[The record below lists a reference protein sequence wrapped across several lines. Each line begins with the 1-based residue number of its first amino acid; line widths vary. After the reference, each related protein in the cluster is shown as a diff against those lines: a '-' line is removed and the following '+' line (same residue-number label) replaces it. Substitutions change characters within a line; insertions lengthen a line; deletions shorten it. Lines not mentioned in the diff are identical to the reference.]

1 LEKNSL
7 GFFLEKRRITCMD
20 ILANLDF
27 GTAIKYLGPSL
38 VNGVWIVL
46 QATIFGFLL
55 AIVLGLFMAIGRIS
69 KIKIVRGVLVVF
81 LEFIRGTPL
90 LVQLVYM
97 YYVVPLLLSAVVQM
111 WNPGYQFRISSLV
124 AGILGL
130 GINYGC
136 YISEVIRSSMLSID
150 GGQTEAALAL
160 GLTNNQVL
168 AKIIVP
174 QALRNVVPVFG
185 NYLVMM
191 LKDTSLL
198 AYVSVSE
205 LLLRTQSYA
214 SQSFLTIESYTL
226 LAVFYLIL
234 SVPLSQ
240 VVKSIENKMQKF
252 N

>member
-1 LEKNSL
+1 
-7 GFFLEKRRITCMD
+7 MD

-27 GTAIKYLGPSL
+27 NTATKYLVPSL
-38 VNGVWIVL
+38 IDGLWVVL
-46 QATIFGFLL
+46 QATIFGFSL
-55 AIVLGLFMAIGRIS
+55 AIILGLFMAIGRIS

-97 YYVVPLLLSAVVQM
+97 YYVVPLLISAVAQI
-111 WNPGYQFRISSLV
+111 WNPGYQFKISSLV
-124 AGILGL
+124 AGTLGL

-168 AKIIVP
+168 ARIIVP

-205 LLLRTQSYA
+205 MLLRTQSYA

-226 LAVFYLIL
+226 LAGFYLIL

-240 VVKSIENKMQKF
+240 VVKVIEKKMQKF

>member
-1 LEKNSL
+1 
-7 GFFLEKRRITCMD
+7 MD
-20 ILANLDF
+20 ILSNLDF
-27 GTAIKYLGPSL
+27 VTAFKYLVPSL
-38 VNGVWIVL
+38 ERGLWTVV
-46 QATIFGFLL
+46 QATVFGFLL
-55 AIVLGLFMAIGRIS
+55 AIVLGLFIAIGRIS
-69 KIKIVRGVLVVF
+69 KIKALKGFLVVF

-97 YYVVPLLLSAVVQM
+97 YYVVPLLVSMIIQI
-111 WNPGYQFRISSLV
+111 WNPGYQFKISSLV
-124 AGILGL
+124 AGTIGL

-136 YISEVIRSSMLSID
+136 YISEVIRSAIVSID

-168 AKIIVP
+168 FKIIIP
-174 QALRNVVPVFG
+174 QALRNSIPVFG

-214 SQSFLTIESYTL
+214 SQSFLTIESYTI
-226 LAVFYLIL
+226 LAGFYLVL
-234 SVPLSQ
+234 SLPLSQ
-240 VVKSIENKMQKF
+240 LVKLVEKKMLKF
-252 N
+252 S

>member
-1 LEKNSL
+1 MDILSNLDFSTAFKFLVPSL
-7 GFFLEKRRITCMD
+7 KAGLWVVVQATVFGFFL
-20 ILANLDF
+20 
-27 GTAIKYLGPSL
+27 AI
-38 VNGVWIVL
+38 I
-46 QATIFGFLL
+46 
-55 AIVLGLFMAIGRIS
+55 LGLFIAIGRIS
-69 KIKIVRGVLVVF
+69 KIKILRGFLLVF

-97 YYVVPLLLSAVVQM
+97 YYVVPLLVSIIVQI
-111 WNPGYQFRISSLV
+111 WNPGYQFKISSLV
-124 AGILGL
+124 AGTIGL

-136 YISEVIRSSMLSID
+136 YISEVIRSSILSID

-160 GLTNNQVL
+160 GLTNNQTMFR
-168 AKIIVP
+168 IIIP
-174 QALRNVVPVFG
+174 QALRNVIPVFG

-214 SQSFLTIESYTL
+214 SQSFLTIESYTI
-226 LAVFYLIL
+226 LAGFYLIL
-234 SVPLSQ
+234 SLPLAQ
-240 VVKSIENKMQKF
+240 LVKLVEKKMLKF

>member
-1 LEKNSL
+1 MN
-7 GFFLEKRRITCMD
+7 

-27 GTAIKYLGPSL
+27 NTAIKYLVPSL
-38 VNGVWIVL
+38 IDGLWIVL
-46 QATIFGFLL
+46 QATIFGFIL
-55 AIVLGLFMAIGRIS
+55 AIVLGLFMAIGRTS
-69 KIKIVRGVLVVF
+69 KVKILRGSLVVF

-97 YYVVPLLLSAVVQM
+97 YYVVPLLISIVVQI
-111 WNPGYQFRISSLV
+111 WNPGYQFKMSSVV
-124 AGILGL
+124 AGTLGL

-168 AKIIVP
+168 SRIIIP

-198 AYVSVSE
+198 AYVSVNE

-226 LAVFYLIL
+226 LAIFYLIL
-234 SVPLSQ
+234 SLPLAQ
-240 VVKSIENKMQKF
+240 VVKLVEKKMQKF

>member
-1 LEKNSL
+1 
-7 GFFLEKRRITCMD
+7 MD

-27 GTAIKYLGPSL
+27 NTATKYLVPSL
-38 VNGVWIVL
+38 IDGLWVVL
-46 QATIFGFLL
+46 QATIFGFSL
-55 AIVLGLFMAIGRIS
+55 AIILGLFMAIGRIS
-69 KIKIVRGVLVVF
+69 KIKILRGVLVVF

-97 YYVVPLLLSAVVQM
+97 YYVVPLLISAVAQI
-111 WNPGYQFRISSLV
+111 WNPGYQFKISSLV
-124 AGILGL
+124 AGTLGL

-168 AKIIVP
+168 ARIIVP

-240 VVKSIENKMQKF
+240 VVKLVEKKMQKF

>member
-1 LEKNSL
+1 
-7 GFFLEKRRITCMD
+7 MD

-27 GTAIKYLGPSL
+27 NTATKYLVPSL
-38 VNGVWIVL
+38 IDGLWVVL
-46 QATIFGFLL
+46 QATIFGFSL
-55 AIVLGLFMAIGRIS
+55 AIILGLFMAIGRIS
-69 KIKIVRGVLVVF
+69 KIKILRGVLVVF

-97 YYVVPLLLSAVVQM
+97 YYVVPLLISAVAQI
-111 WNPGYQFRISSLV
+111 WNPGYQFKISSLV
-124 AGILGL
+124 AGTLGL

-168 AKIIVP
+168 FRIIIP
-174 QALRNVVPVFG
+174 QALRNVIPVFG

-240 VVKSIENKMQKF
+240 VVKLVEKKMQKF

>member
-1 LEKNSL
+1 
-7 GFFLEKRRITCMD
+7 MD
-20 ILANLDF
+20 ILSNLDF
-27 GTAIKYLGPSL
+27 STAFKYLVPSL
-38 VNGVWIVL
+38 TDGLWIVIQSTVL
-46 QATIFGFLL
+46 GFLL
-55 AIVLGLFMAIGRIS
+55 AIVIGLFIAIGRIS
-69 KIKIVRGVLVVF
+69 KIKVLKGFLLVF

-97 YYVVPLLLSAVVQM
+97 YYVVPLLVSIIIQI
-111 WNPGYQFRISSLV
+111 WNPGYQFKISSLV
-124 AGILGL
+124 AGTIGL

-136 YISEVIRSSMLSID
+136 YISEVIRSSILSID

-160 GLTNNQVL
+160 GLTNKQAL
-168 AKIIVP
+168 FRITIP
-174 QALRNVVPVFG
+174 QALRSVIPVFG

-214 SQSFLTIESYTL
+214 SQSFLTIESYTI
-226 LAVFYLIL
+226 LAGFYLIL
-234 SVPLSQ
+234 SLPLSQ
-240 VVKSIENKMQKF
+240 LVKLVEKKMIKF

>member
-1 LEKNSL
+1 
-7 GFFLEKRRITCMD
+7 MD

-27 GTAIKYLGPSL
+27 STATKYLVPSL
-38 VNGVWIVL
+38 IDGLWVVL
-46 QATIFGFLL
+46 QATIFGFSL
-55 AIVLGLFMAIGRIS
+55 AIILGLFMAIGRIS

-97 YYVVPLLLSAVVQM
+97 YYVVPLLISAVAQI
-111 WNPGYQFRISSLV
+111 WNPGYQFKISSLV
-124 AGILGL
+124 AGTLGL

-168 AKIIVP
+168 ARIIVP

-240 VVKSIENKMQKF
+240 VVKLVENKMQKF

>member
-1 LEKNSL
+1 
-7 GFFLEKRRITCMD
+7 MD

-27 GTAIKYLGPSL
+27 STAIKYLGPSL
-38 VNGVWIVL
+38 VDGLWVVL
-46 QATIFGFLL
+46 QATIFGFSL
-55 AIVLGLFMAIGRIS
+55 AIILGLFMAIGRIS
-69 KIKIVRGVLVVF
+69 KIKILRGVLVVF

-97 YYVVPLLLSAVVQM
+97 YYVVPLLISAVAQI
-111 WNPGYQFRISSLV
+111 WNPGYQFKISSLV
-124 AGILGL
+124 AGTLGL

-168 AKIIVP
+168 ARIIVP

-240 VVKSIENKMQKF
+240 VVKLVEKKMQKF

>member
-1 LEKNSL
+1 MGS
-7 GFFLEKRRITCMD
+7 FLEKEAAYMD
-20 ILANLDF
+20 ILSKLDF
-27 GTAIKYLGPSL
+27 NTAFKYLVPSL
-38 VNGVWIVL
+38 ADGLWIVV
-46 QATIFGFLL
+46 QATIFGFFL
-55 AIVLGLFMAIGRIS
+55 AIIIGLFIAIGRVS
-69 KIKIVRGVLVVF
+69 KIKALRGILVVF

-97 YYVVPLLLSAVVQM
+97 YYVVPLLLSMVIQI
-111 WNPGYQFRISSLV
+111 WNPEYQFKISSLA
-124 AGILGL
+124 AGTIGL

-136 YISEVIRSSMLSID
+136 YISEVIRSSIVSID

-160 GLTNNQVL
+160 GLTNNQAL
-168 AKIIVP
+168 FKIVIP
-174 QALRNVVPVFG
+174 QALRNSIPVFG

-214 SQSFLTIESYTL
+214 SQSFLTIESYTI
-226 LAVFYLIL
+226 LAGFYLVL
-234 SVPLSQ
+234 SLPLSQ
-240 VVKSIENKMQKF
+240 LVKLVEKKMLKF

>member
-1 LEKNSL
+1 ME
-7 GFFLEKRRITCMD
+7 
-20 ILANLDF
+20 ILSNLDF
-27 GTAIKYLGPSL
+27 KTAIQYLLPSL
-38 VNGVWIVL
+38 IQGLWIVL
-46 QATIFGFLL
+46 EATVFGFLL
-55 AIVLGLFMAIGRIS
+55 AIVLGLLIAIGRIS
-69 KIKIVRGVLVVF
+69 KVKILRGVLVVF

-97 YYVVPLLLSAVVQM
+97 YYVVPLLISIIIQI
-111 WNPGYQFRISSLV
+111 WSPGYQLKISSLV
-124 AGILGL
+124 AGTLGL

-136 YISEVIRSSMLSID
+136 YISEVIRSSIVSID
-150 GGQTEAALAL
+150 SGQTEAALAL
-160 GLTNNQVL
+160 GLTNKQVL
-168 AKIIVP
+168 SRIIIP

-234 SVPLSQ
+234 SLPLAQ
-240 VVKSIENKMQKF
+240 VIKLVEKRIQKF
-252 N
+252 S

>member
-1 LEKNSL
+1 
-7 GFFLEKRRITCMD
+7 MD
-20 ILANLDF
+20 ILSNLDF
-27 GTAIKYLGPSL
+27 GTAFKFLVPSL
-38 VNGVWIVL
+38 NAGLWVVV
-46 QATIFGFLL
+46 QATVFGFFL
-55 AIVLGLFMAIGRIS
+55 AIILGLFIAIGRIS
-69 KIKIVRGVLVVF
+69 KIKILRGFLLVF

-97 YYVVPLLLSAVVQM
+97 YYVVPLLVSIIVQI
-111 WNPGYQFRISSLV
+111 WNPGYQFKISSLV
-124 AGILGL
+124 AGTLGL

-136 YISEVIRSSMLSID
+136 YISEVIRSSILSID

-160 GLTNNQVL
+160 GLTSNQTMFR
-168 AKIIVP
+168 IIIP
-174 QALRNVVPVFG
+174 QALRNVIPVFG

-214 SQSFLTIESYTL
+214 SQSFLTIESYTI
-226 LAVFYLIL
+226 LAGFYLIL
-234 SVPLSQ
+234 SLPLSQ
-240 VVKSIENKMQKF
+240 LVKLVEKKMLKF

>member
-1 LEKNSL
+1 MDILSNLDFSTAFKYLVPSLQDGLWIVVQATVL
-7 GFFLEKRRITCMD
+7 GFFL
-20 ILANLDF
+20 
-27 GTAIKYLGPSL
+27 AI
-38 VNGVWIVL
+38 I
-46 QATIFGFLL
+46 
-55 AIVLGLFMAIGRIS
+55 LGLFIAIGRIS
-69 KIKIVRGVLVVF
+69 KIKALRGFLVVF

-97 YYVVPLLLSAVVQM
+97 YYVVPLLVSMIIQV
-111 WNPGYQFRISSLV
+111 WNPGYQFKISSLV
-124 AGILGL
+124 AGTIGL

-136 YISEVIRSSMLSID
+136 YISEVIRSSILSID

-160 GLTNNQVL
+160 GLTNKQL
-168 AKIIVP
+168 LFRIIIP

-214 SQSFLTIESYTL
+214 SQSFLTIESYTI
-226 LAVFYLIL
+226 LAGFYLIL
-234 SVPLSQ
+234 SLPLSQ
-240 VVKSIENKMQKF
+240 LVKLVENKMLKF

>member
-1 LEKNSL
+1 MN
-7 GFFLEKRRITCMD
+7 

-27 GTAIKYLGPSL
+27 TTAFKYLMPSL
-38 VNGVWIVL
+38 EDGLWIVI
-46 QATIFGFLL
+46 QATVFGFLL
-55 AIVLGLFMAIGRIS
+55 AIILGLFIAIGRIS
-69 KIKIVRGVLVVF
+69 KIKALEGFLAIF

-97 YYVVPLLLSAVVQM
+97 YYVVPLLVSMIIQI
-111 WNPGYQFRISSLV
+111 WDPGYQFKISSLV
-124 AGILGL
+124 AGTIGL

-136 YISEVIRSSMLSID
+136 YISEVIRSSILSID

-160 GLTNNQVL
+160 GLTNSQAL
-168 AKIIVP
+168 FRIIVP
-174 QALRNVVPVFG
+174 QALRNAIPVFG

-214 SQSFLTIESYTL
+214 SQSFLTIESYTI
-226 LAVFYLIL
+226 LAGFYLIL
-234 SVPLSQ
+234 SLPLAQ
-240 VVKSIENKMQKF
+240 LVKLVEKKMLKF